1 MSVERSD
8 EALQNVLDWALE
20 RMKKNGY
27 TIVSKVAIA
36 SDPTLNIM
44 GYAKKKDGI
53 RYVVVA
59 DWALDSEMLGGLVL
73 HELSHIYAT
82 ERRIPSHDPR
92 IMNRALA
99 EIGEREGLTERE
111 MGYLVD
117 AYNHLQNVI
126 VDDMVFKSMDEK
138 DIKLIRRF
146 FSGWV
151 SEMSSGNPSLDAA
164 LLVRNAFAIASL
176 KRHGIDEED
185 EDMTNRNREF
195 TASVGNQAEDAYEW
209 IEGFLEK
216 ASARWKEREFTA
228 RLSEYLEK
236 MVSLM
241 RDDPALDAL
250 R

>member
-20 RMKKNGY
+20 RMERNGY
-27 TIVSKVAIA
+27 EIACEVAIT
-36 SDPTLNIM
+36 SDPTLTIM

-82 ERRIPSHDPR
+82 ERRIPSHDPL

-111 MGYLVD
+111 MGFLVD

-126 VDDMVFKSMDEK
+126 VDDMVFKAMDEK
-138 DIKLIRRF
+138 DIKLTRRF

-151 SEMSSGNPSLDAA
+151 SELSSGNPSLDAA
-164 LLVRNAFAIASL
+164 MLVRNAFAIASL

-185 EDMTNRNREF
+185 EDMTDRNRAF
-195 TASVGNQAEDAYEW
+195 TASVGDQAKDAYEW
-209 IEGFLEK
+209 IEGFLEN
-216 ASARWKEREFTA
+216 ANTGWNEREFTT

-236 MVSLM
+236 IVSLM
-241 RDDPALDAL
+241 REDPALSDL

>member
-8 EALQNVLDWALE
+8 EALQGVLEWALE
-20 RMKKNGY
+20 RMKRNGY
-27 TIVSKVAIA
+27 RISSKVAITA
-36 SDPTLNIM
+36 DPTLTIM

-92 IMNRALA
+92 IMNDILT

-111 MGYLVD
+111 IGYLVD

-126 VDDMVFKSMDEK
+126 VDDMAFKSMDEK
-138 DIKLIRRF
+138 DIKLTRRF

-151 SEMSSGNPSLDAA
+151 SELSSGNPSLDAA
-164 LLVRNAFAIASL
+164 MLVRNAFAIASL
-176 KRHGIDEED
+176 KRHGIDEGD
-185 EDMTNRNREF
+185 EDMTSRNSAF

-209 IEGFLEK
+209 IEEFLEN
-216 ASARWKEREFTA
+216 ASAGWKEREFRTK
-228 RLSEYLEK
+228 LSEYLEK
-236 MVSLM
+236 IVSLM
-241 RDDPALDAL
+241 REDPALDDL

>member
-151 SEMSSGNPSLDAA
+151 SECLQET
-164 LLVRNAFAIASL
+164 R
-176 KRHGIDEED
+176 
-185 EDMTNRNREF
+185 
-195 TASVGNQAEDAYEW
+195 
-209 IEGFLEK
+209 
-216 ASARWKEREFTA
+216 RWMR
-228 RLSEYLEK
+228 RCWSETPLQ
-236 MVSLM
+236 
-241 RDDPALDAL
+241 
-250 R
+250 

>member
-1 MSVERSD
+1 MSVEHSD

-27 TIVSKVAIA
+27 DIASKVAIT
-36 SDPTLNIM
+36 SDPTLTIM

-53 RYVVVA
+53 HYVVVA

-92 IMNRALA
+92 IMNRALT

-111 MGYLVD
+111 VGYLVD
-117 AYNHLQNVI
+117 AYNHLQNML

-138 DIKLIRRF
+138 DIKLTRRF
-146 FSGWV
+146 FSGWI
-151 SEMSSGNPSLDAA
+151 SELSSGNPSLDAA
-164 LLVRNAFAIASL
+164 MLVRNAFAIASL

-185 EDMTNRNREF
+185 EDMTNRNRAF
-195 TASVGNQAEDAYEW
+195 TVSVGNQAEDAYEW
-209 IEGFLEK
+209 MEGFLEN
-216 ASARWKEREFTA
+216 ASAGWNEREFTT
-228 RLSEYLEK
+228 RLSEYLERV
-236 MVSLM
+236 VSLM
-241 RDDPALDAL
+241 REDPALNDL